1 MPIEVEVSLKIPR
14 VRIPAADQYC
24 RDHTIVD
31 NSTVR
36 FTKRMH
42 VPSIPKVGVSLELTT
57 QSGRTAGLMGVVMN
71 AEWHEGIE
79 RFILSCR
86 YAARSMSADAYDAL
100 VRDADWHVKQLGV
113 G

>member
-14 VRIPAADQYC
+14 VRIPAADQY

-57 QSGRTAGLMGVVMN
+57 QSGQPFEGVVMN
-71 AEWHEGIE
+71 AEWHEGTA

-86 YAARSMSADAYDAL
+86 YAARSMSADAYDSL
-100 VRDADWHVKQLGV
+100 IRDADWHVKQLGV